1 MKKTLLLS
9 IAASAVLFAGGD
21 IVEPTPITE
30 AAPCATSN
38 LKWYGQTVLYYQ
50 TQENINAVADNKLFD
65 GDVARANAGLK
76 LGVTGS
82 NLLGTGLGFGA
93 EVVYLTSLGLE
104 NDGDAIG
111 VPAAGFVDG
120 GADGIVNNYVSNVMQ
135 LASET
140 GELDSGE
147 LTQAYLSYTMDNTTV
162 KVGRMELPQ
171 SLSPFAFSETWNV
184 FANTFD
190 AALLVNTDL
199 PDTTLVLAYVLNSNQ
214 IGNLSVW
221 DEIGVNGGLRPGND
235 GAFMVTAQNKSV
247 QGLELTGSFYYIAE
261 SSPLAGKNNALA
273 AWAGGLGDAKDAMA
287 LWGDAKFMMPVAGHD
302 IGFGVQGGMVDA
314 GNTDPTIA
322 YGAKAM
328 GKFNFPAFG
337 NVALCAAYT
346 GVDMGGMLNASIVNV
361 GTGVKTPLYTQ
372 MVANQNY
379 ISGDMSNFGEAN
391 TMMIKASATYDLP
404 ALGNVG
410 LSVAYSTT
418 EIVNGITGAAPF
430 AAVIN
435 ENDFAELD
443 VVATT
448 KLGGAEVLAA
458 YVNQTQDN
466 SLAVGSN
473 EIDTQIVRVWA
484 KWNF

>member
-21 IVEPTPITE
+21 IVEPAPITE

-50 TQENINAVADNKLFD
+50 TLEDTANLNALPAGVEGELFD
-65 GDVARANAGLK
+65 GNTAQANVGLK

-93 EVVYLTSLGLE
+93 EVIYLTTLGLE
-104 NDGDAIG
+104 TE
-111 VPAAGFVDG
+111 VDG
-120 GADGIVNNYVSNVMQ
+120 VNQTYVIAPMQ
-135 LASET
+135 LASQT
-140 GELDSGE
+140 GELNSGE
-147 LTQAYLSYTMDNTTV
+147 LTQAYLSYTMGNTTA

-171 SLSPFAFSETWNV
+171 ELSPFAFSETWNV

-190 AALLVNTDL
+190 AALVINSDL
-199 PDTTLVLAYVLNSNQ
+199 PDTTLVLAYVMNANQ
-214 IGNLSVW
+214 IGNLSTW
-221 DEIGVNGGLRPGND
+221 DEIGVNGNLRRGND
-235 GAFMVTAQNKSV
+235 GALMVTAQNKSV
-247 QGLELTGSFYYIAE
+247 EALTGSFYYIAE
-261 SSPLAGKNNALA
+261 SSPLAGENNDLALWFA
-273 AWAGGLGDAKDAMA
+273 ADGGATTAEDVMA
-287 LWGDAKFMMPVAGHD
+287 LWGDAKFSMPVAGHE

-322 YGAKAM
+322 YGAKAS

-346 GVDMGGMLNASIVNV
+346 GVDMGGMINASIQNV
-361 GTGVKTPLYTQ
+361 ATGVKTPLYTQ
-372 MVANQNY
+372 MIANQNW

-418 EIVNGITGAAPF
+418 EIVNGITGVAPF

-435 ENDFAELD
+435 QNDFAEID

-466 SLAVGSN
+466 SLVVGSD
-473 EIDTQIVRVWA
+473 EIDNQIVRVWA